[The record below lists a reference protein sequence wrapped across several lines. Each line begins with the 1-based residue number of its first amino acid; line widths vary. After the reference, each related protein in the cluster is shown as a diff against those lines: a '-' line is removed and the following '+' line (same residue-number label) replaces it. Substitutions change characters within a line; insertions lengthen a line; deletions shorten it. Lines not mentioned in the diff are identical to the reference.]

1 MNEIKLVIK
10 LPPVTK
16 KNSMQMIRNSKTQKP
31 MLVPSKQYRRY
42 ESDSGW
48 FLKPLAISSP
58 VNIRALYYMATR
70 RKVDITNLESALL
83 DVLVKHGVITDD
95 NCRIVVSTDGSRVLY
110 DKDNP
115 RTEIYI
121 PESKEVTNDEG
132 ISSL

>member
-1 MNEIKLVIK
+1 M
-10 LPPVTK
+10 
-16 KNSMQMIRNSKTQKP
+16 
-31 MLVPSKQYRRY
+31 
-42 ESDSGW
+42 
-48 FLKPLAISSP
+48 
-58 VNIRALYYMATR
+58 NIRALYYMATR

-121 PESKEVTNDEG
+121 TESKEVTAP
-132 ISSL
+132 

>member
-1 MNEIKLVIK
+1 MNEIKLVIE

-42 ESDSGW
+42 ERDSGW

-70 RKVDITNLESALL
+70 RRVDITNLESALL

-121 PESKEVTNDEG
+121 TESKEAMQNV
-132 ISSL
+132 